1 MRAKHRLTL
10 GILRTLKLIK
20 TTLAKEL
27 VAVSTFNWFIDSS
40 GNTDAAYELF
50 YKVNINQELFDLIRL
65 SFKFALLSK
74 LVKGTFKMI
83 HL

>member
-20 TTLAKEL
+20 ATLAKEL
-27 VAVSTFNWFIDSS
+27 VAVSTFNWFIHCP
-40 GNTDAAYELF
+40 GNTDAAYKLF
-50 YKVNINQELFDLIRL
+50 YKVNISQQLFDLIRL
-65 SFKFALLSK
+65 GFKFALLSK
-74 LVKGTFKMI
+74 LVKRTFKMI